1 MASQQ
6 GDAELLGGLP
16 VTVVPVDHDPCLI
29 TQRQQ
34 IRVFLS
40 NRSTIAAVLDG

>member
-29 TQRQQ
+29 SQRKQ